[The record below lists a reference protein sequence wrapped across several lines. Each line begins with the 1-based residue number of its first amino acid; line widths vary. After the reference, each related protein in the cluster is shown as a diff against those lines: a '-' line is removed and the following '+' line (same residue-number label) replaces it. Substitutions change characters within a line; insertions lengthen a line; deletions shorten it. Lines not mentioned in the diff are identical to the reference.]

1 MSEGDPAIG
10 LGQAMFDVVR
20 LQIRERE
27 AARTIRDLELLLTE
41 HRAMFLEVTNR
52 LKARIAVLET
62 TESKVQ
68 AALAL
73 LEKHDCYPSCDG
85 IVEKVKELLGPPV
98 LKPIYTAIF
107 LDEES
112 REVLLKAFPPV
123 HPKVFA
129 HHVTLAFKPT
139 PVLVKVFEQ
148 YLGHEVAFDVVGVTA
163 DVMGQAVKVSVPK
176 PYGDLWPQVH
186 HVTISCTGT
195 PGYSNTLMAL
205 GWEKVPPIK
214 LKGILKH
221 FTG

>member
-10 LGQAMFDVVR
+10 LGQAMFDVLR
-20 LQIRERE
+20 LQMRERE
-27 AARTIRDLELLLTE
+27 MERTIRDQAQLLTD
-41 HRAMFLEVTNR
+41 HKGIFLETTNR
-52 LKARIAVLET
+52 LKARIAALEV
-62 TESKVQ
+62 TEDKAQ
-68 AALAL
+68 KAIAL
-73 LEKHDCYPSCDG
+73 LEKHDCNPSCDG
-85 IVEKVKELLGPPV
+85 IVEQVRELLGPAV

-112 REVLLKAFPPV
+112 RQALLKAFPPV

-195 PGYSNTLMAL
+195 PGYSNTLLAL

-214 LKGILKH
+214 LKGVLKH